1 MEWKTTES
9 TEINPPEKDNLDWVL
24 TRLGKAEAENVQYYA
39 AYKEAESA
47 LIRWKIISAAIGLVM
62 LSIQFAVWWWK

>member
-24 TRLGKAEAENVQYYA
+24 TRLGKAEAENIQYYA
-39 AYKEAESA
+39 TYKEAEASCR
-47 LIRWKIISAAIGLVM
+47 RWKFATALVALAFLAIEAV
-62 LSIQFAVWWWK
+62 VWWWL